1 MTIPEIAI
9 NILYT
14 EATQEEQTHSL
25 DEINRARDLLLQL
38 FNDIKGG
45 KNIMRVKDGTEM
57 HHEPE
62 LVTPKQK
69 LSGKPMNFKQ
79 AYAKMI
85 EGKKIARFSFLGFWY
100 IDPFDGKMKIHDRFG
115 NTIEKVDMTI
125 TVINILAN
133 DWYVV
138 AED

>member
-1 MTIPEIAI
+1 MTLPEIAI

-25 DEINRARDLLLQL
+25 KQINTARDLLLQL

-45 KNIMRVKDGTEM
+45 LNMQAKGGTDKQ
-57 HHEPE
+57 HEPE

-115 NTIEKVDMTI
+115 NTLEKVDKEI
-125 TVINILAN
+125 DYKHCAQSKQAHYKLS
-133 DWYVV
+133 
-138 AED
+138 